1 MTEWLNWIEI
11 FKLSRKN
18 EIIDIISEIKHIKIR
33 QTGKINKWKV
43 ESLKRLIKWIDS
55 CENAWE
61 KLRKIII
68 TNIMNKKYAISL
80 KKEIRAYYHK
90 MAVWGDLT
98 NSCEKKRS
106 EKQRRKGKI

>member
-1 MTEWLNWIEI
+1 
-11 FKLSRKN
+11 
-18 EIIDIISEIKHIKIR
+18 
-33 QTGKINKWKV
+33 
-43 ESLKRLIKWIDS
+43 
-55 CENAWE
+55 
-61 KLRKIII
+61 
-68 TNIMNKKYAISL
+68 MNKKYAISL